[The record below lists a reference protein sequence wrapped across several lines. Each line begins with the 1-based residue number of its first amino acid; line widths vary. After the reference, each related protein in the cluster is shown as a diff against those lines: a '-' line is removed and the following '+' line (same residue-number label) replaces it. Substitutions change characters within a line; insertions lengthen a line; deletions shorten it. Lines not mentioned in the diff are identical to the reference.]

1 MALPDIVPADA
12 GTPDAVPPARAPRTI
27 PAEAGPLAVGREAYR
42 DAMARLGAAVNVVTS
57 DGPAGRCGFTA
68 SSVCS
73 VTDDP
78 PTLLVCLNRT
88 SGNNARFKRNG
99 VLCVNVLTARH
110 EELSAAFSGS
120 LDSSDRFAGA
130 HWTTLS
136 TGAPVLEDAGVAFD
150 CRIAQV
156 TEIGTHSVLFCEV
169 EGIRTG
175 QVEEALIYLGRAYHH
190 LATPA

>member
-1 MALPDIVPADA
+1 
-12 GTPDAVPPARAPRTI
+12 
-27 PAEAGPLAVGREAYR
+27 
-42 DAMARLGAAVNVVTS
+42 MARLGAAVNVITS

-88 SGNNARFKRNG
+88 SRNNARFKANA

-110 EELSAAFSGS
+110 EALSAAFSGP
-120 LDSSDRFAGA
+120 LEAEERFAA
-130 HWTTLS
+130 ARWTAAS
-136 TGAPVLEDAGVAFD
+136 TGAPVLDDAGVAFD

-156 TEIGTHSVLFCEV
+156 TEIGTHSVFFCEV
-169 EGIRTG
+169 EAIRTG
-175 QVEEALIYLGRAYHH
+175 PVEEALIYLGRAYHS
-190 LATPA
+190 LATPG